1 MTILITGVAGLIGS
15 RLADWISENHP
26 NIQIIGIDNL
36 SGGFKENIHDNVIF
50 YELDLSSDPI
60 EKCFTKHNINYVYH
74 FAAYAAQGLSPFLRS
89 FNYKN
94 NILSTVNIIN
104 NCISHDVKRLVFTSS
119 MAVYGNNIPPFDE
132 SYVPSPIDPYGVA
145 KFACEMDI
153 KIAGEQHGLDW
164 CIIRPHNV
172 YGLKQNIWDKYRNV
186 LGIWMYEHINN
197 KPMTIYG
204 DGNQKRA
211 FSYIDDCLTPLWLSS
226 QQENCSKEIINLGS
240 SKYHTINEANK
251 ILRSVING
259 GDVAYQE
266 KRYEVDEAHS
276 THEKSARLL
285 NYSDKTSLY
294 DGLKSTWEWAQIQPN
309 RKRKEWKIF
318 EIDKGLYDFWNPN
331 NGDTANKKHKPTTR
345 IKIHNPRNE
354 YTMHNRF
361 YNDFWDEFSEYLK
374 KFFIVEENRY
384 YEEAHST
391 RYRVDYRCG
400 TTGNYELME
409 CEYAIENLDN
419 GEFVIM
425 SVSDTITAG
434 VINENANPKF
444 KKALVAQYLPTDINL
459 HVGKYAYKYSPWTY
473 FITKK
478 WDVDQLYQKR
488 LLNPPI
494 DNRLYFKGTSLDD
507 RTILNY
513 FDKNIITN
521 FYPISADKYF
531 DQIIKHKIALSVDG
545 IGELCYRDIECFAIG
560 IPIIRFEYVTQLYDP
575 LIPNYHYISI
585 PRPSDMILYRTG
597 KENHAKLLEQ
607 RYYEALNDDVF
618 LKFIAKNAREYYLK
632 NCTMESAIKNTYN
645 LLNLNDWL

>member
-15 RLADWISENHP
+15 RLADWIAENHP
-26 NIQIIGIDNL
+26 NVQIIGIDNL

-50 YELDLSSDPI
+50 YELDLTCDPI
-60 EKCFTKHNINYVYH
+60 EKCFTEHNINYVYH
-74 FAAYAAQGLSPFLRS
+74 FAAYAAQGLSPFLRT

-94 NILSTVNIIN
+94 NVLSTINIVN
-104 NCISHDVKRLVFTSS
+104 NCIKHDVKRLVFASS

-132 SYVPSPIDPYGVA
+132 TYTPNPIDPYGVA

-186 LGIWMYEHINN
+186 LGIWMYEHMNN

-211 FSYIDDCLTPLWLSS
+211 FSYIDDCLEPLWLAS
-226 QQENCSKEIINLGS
+226 QEKNCSKEIINLGS
-240 SKYHTINEANK
+240 SKYYTINEANN
-251 ILRSVING
+251 ILRSVINSG
-259 GDVAYQE
+259 EVVYQE

-294 DGLKSTWEWAQIQPN
+294 DGLKTTWEWAQNQPN

-318 EIDKGLYDFWNPN
+318 EIDKGLYKFWDPN
-331 NGDTANKKHKPTTR
+331 QSNKNSKPKTR
-345 IKIHNPRNE
+345 IKVHNPCNE
-354 YTMHNRF
+354 YTIHNRF
-361 YNDFWDEFSEYLK
+361 YNDFWDEFTEYLK

-391 RYRVDYRCG
+391 RYRVDYKCG
-400 TTGNYELME
+400 TAKNYELME
-409 CEYAIENLDN
+409 CEYGIENLDN
-419 GEFVIM
+419 GEFVVM
-425 SVSDTITAG
+425 SVADNISAG
-434 VINENANPKF
+434 MINEKANPRF
-444 KKALVAQYLPTDINL
+444 KKALIAQYIPKDVNL
-459 HVGKYAYKYSPWTY
+459 HVGEYIYKYSPWTY
-473 FITKK
+473 FIAKK
-478 WDVDQLYQKR
+478 YDLEPFYQKR
-488 LLNPPI
+488 LLNPPT

-513 FDKNIITN
+513 FDKNIVTD
-521 FYPISADKYF
+521 FTPISADRYF
-531 DQIIKHKIALSVDG
+531 DEIIKHKIAISVDG
-545 IGELCYRDIECFAIG
+545 VGELCYRDIECFAIG
-560 IPIIRFEYVTQLYDP
+560 VPIIRFEYITPLYDP

-585 PRPSDMILYRTG
+585 PRPHDMKLYRTG
-597 KENHAKLLEQ
+597 NENHVKLLMQ
-607 RYYEALNDDVF
+607 RYYEVLNDDNF
-618 LKFIAKNAREYYLK
+618 LKFIAQNARKYYEK
-632 NCTMESAIKNTYN
+632 NCTMDNIIKNTYN